1 MARPFYQKL
10 YLRTLRTA
18 RKFGLRKRQNQ
29 QSIRSARSLGPRIVV
44 IGGGTGLST
53 MLRGLKTYTENIT
66 AIVSVSDDGGGSGVL
81 REDLGMLPPGDIRNC
96 ITALANTEPTMMEL
110 MNYRFPEGIN
120 KGQSFGNLFL
130 AALNGIT
137 GSFEEA
143 VTRMNEVLAVT
154 GKVLPVTNANV
165 NLVADF
171 ENGASVVGE
180 SKIAAKK
187 KQQNCRI
194 HKVRLEPERPKALP
208 HAIDAILSAD
218 MIILGPGSLYTSI
231 IPNLLVD
238 GIVQALERSKAPKIY
253 VLNIMTQDGETE
265 GYTAFDHLN
274 ALLQH
279 SAPHLVDAC
288 IYNTAPV
295 PDPIQARYKTEDAEP
310 VEIDMQRFREAGVEM
325 YGFPLIVGG
334 SQLARHDPALLAQAV
349 VNVFGCCCC
358 VREGIYGA
366 YDMLARETEPGKI

>member
-1 MARPFYQKL
+1 MARPFYRKL
-10 YLRTLRTA
+10 YLRTLRVA
-18 RKFGLRKRQNQ
+18 RKAGLRKRQNQ
-29 QSIRSARSLGPRIVV
+29 QTMQSARSLGPRIAV

-130 AALNGIT
+130 AALNGVF

-143 VTRMNEVLAVT
+143 VMKMNEVLAVT
-154 GKVLPVTNANV
+154 GKVLPVTDADC

-180 SKIAAKK
+180 SKIAIKK
-187 KQQNCRI
+187 KQHNCRI
-194 HKVRLEPERPKALP
+194 QQVRLEPEHPKALP

-238 GIVQALERSKAPKIY
+238 GIVDALKKSKAPKVY

-279 SAPHLVDAC
+279 SEQGIVDAC

-295 PDPIQARYKTEDAEP
+295 PDLIQARYRTEDAEP
-310 VEIDMQRFREAGVEM
+310 VEMDMERFRAAGVEM
-325 YGFPLIVGG
+325 YGFPLIA
-334 SQLARHDPALLAQAV
+334 SDSKFARHDPKLLAQAV
-349 VNVFGCCCC
+349 VNVFGRCC
-358 VREGIYGA
+358 VREGVYGA
-366 YDMLARETEPGKI
+366 YDLLARETEPGKI

>member
-10 YLRTLRTA
+10 YLRTLRAA

-66 AIVSVSDDGGGSGVL
+66 AIVSVSDDGGSGVL

-238 GIVQALERSKAPKIY
+238 GIVQALEQSKAPKIY

-265 GYTAFDHLN
+265 GYTAFDHLH

-310 VEIDMQRFREAGVEM
+310 VEMDMQRFREAGVEM
-325 YGFPLIVGG
+325 YGFPLIAGG

-349 VNVFGCCCC
+349 VNVFGRCC

-366 YDMLARETEPGKI
+366 YDMLARETDPGKI

>member
-10 YLRTLRTA
+10 YLRTLRAA

-238 GIVQALERSKAPKIY
+238 GIVQALEQSKAPKIY

-310 VEIDMQRFREAGVEM
+310 VEMDMQRFREAGVEM
-325 YGFPLIVGG
+325 YGFPLIAGG

-349 VNVFGCCCC
+349 VNVFGRCC

>member
-44 IGGGTGLST
+44 VGGGTGLST

-194 HKVRLEPERPKALP
+194 HKVRLELERPKALP

-238 GIVQALERSKAPKIY
+238 GIVQALEQSKAPKIY

-265 GYTAFDHLN
+265 GYTAFDHLH

-310 VEIDMQRFREAGVEM
+310 VEMDMQRFREAGVEM
-325 YGFPLIVGG
+325 YGFPLIAGG

-349 VNVFGCCCC
+349 VNVFGHCC

>member
-238 GIVQALERSKAPKIY
+238 GIVQALEQSKAPKIY

-265 GYTAFDHLN
+265 GYTAFDHLH

-325 YGFPLIVGG
+325 YGFPLIAGG

-349 VNVFGCCCC
+349 VNVFGRCC

-366 YDMLARETEPGKI
+366 YDMLARETDPGKI

>member
-10 YLRTLRTA
+10 YLRTLRAA

-238 GIVQALERSKAPKIY
+238 GIVQALEQSKAPKIY

-325 YGFPLIVGG
+325 YGFPLIAGG

-349 VNVFGCCCC
+349 VNVFGRCC

>member
-1 MARPFYQKL
+1 MARPFYRKL
-10 YLRTLRTA
+10 YLRAMRTA
-18 RKFGLRKRQNQ
+18 RRVGLRKRRSQ
-29 QSIRSARSLGPRIVV
+29 QTMQSARCLGPRIAV

-66 AIVSVSDDGGGSGVL
+66 AIVSVSDDGGGSGML

-110 MNYRFPEGIN
+110 LNYRFPEGVN

-130 AALNGIT
+130 AALNGIS

-187 KQQNCRI
+187 KQQHCRI
-194 HKVRLEPERPKALP
+194 RQVRLEPDHARALP
-208 HAIDAILSAD
+208 HAVDAILSAD
-218 MIILGPGSLYTSI
+218 LILLGPGSLYTSI

-238 GIVQALERSKAPKIY
+238 GIVDALKQAKAPKVY

-265 GYTAFDHLN
+265 GYTAFDHLD
-274 ALLQH
+274 ALVQH
-279 SAPHLVDAC
+279 SAPGLVDAC

-295 PDPIQARYKTEDAEP
+295 PDCIQARYKTEDAEP
-310 VEIDMQRFREAGVEM
+310 VEMDMARFRAAGIEM
-325 YGFPLIVGG
+325 YGYPLIASG
-334 SQLARHDPALLAQAV
+334 SKFARHDPALLAQAV
-349 VNVFGCCCC
+349 VQVFSECCGA
-358 VREGIYGA
+358 REGVYGA

>member
-1 MARPFYQKL
+1 MARPFYRKL
-10 YLRTLRTA
+10 YLRTLRVA
-18 RKFGLRKRQNQ
+18 RKAGLRKRQNQ
-29 QSIRSARSLGPRIVV
+29 QTMQSARSLGPRIAV

-130 AALNGIT
+130 AALNGVF

-143 VTRMNEVLAVT
+143 VMKMNEVLAVT
-154 GKVLPVTNANV
+154 GKVLPVTDADC

-180 SKIAAKK
+180 SKIAVKK
-187 KQQNCRI
+187 KQHNCRI
-194 HKVRLEPERPKALP
+194 QQVRLEPEHPKALP

-238 GIVQALERSKAPKIY
+238 GIVDALKKSKAPKVY

-279 SAPHLVDAC
+279 SEQGIVDAC

-295 PDPIQARYKTEDAEP
+295 PDLIQARYRTEDAEP
-310 VEIDMQRFREAGVEM
+310 VEMDMERFRAAGVEM
-325 YGFPLIVGG
+325 YGFPLIA
-334 SQLARHDPALLAQAV
+334 SDSKFARHDPKLLAQAV
-349 VNVFGCCCC
+349 VNVFGRCC
-358 VREGIYGA
+358 VREGVYGA
-366 YDMLARETEPGKI
+366 YDLLARETEPGKI

>member
-10 YLRTLRTA
+10 YLRTMRAA
-18 RKFGLRKRQNQ
+18 RKLGLRKRQNQ

-165 NLVADF
+165 DLVADF

-187 KQQNCRI
+187 KKQNCRI

-238 GIVQALERSKAPKIY
+238 GIVQALEKSRAPKIY

-265 GYTAFDHLN
+265 GYTAFDHLH

-325 YGFPLIVGG
+325 YGFPLIAGG

-349 VNVFGCCCC
+349 INVFGRCC

>member
-1 MARPFYQKL
+1 MVKL
-10 YLRTLRTA
+10 L
-18 RKFGLRKRQNQ
+18 
-29 QSIRSARSLGPRIVV
+29 
-44 IGGGTGLST
+44 
-53 MLRGLKTYTENIT
+53 
-66 AIVSVSDDGGGSGVL
+66 
-81 REDLGMLPPGDIRNC
+81 
-96 ITALANTEPTMMEL
+96 
-110 MNYRFPEGIN
+110 NYRFPEGIN

-130 AALNGIT
+130 AALNGVS

-143 VTRMNEVLAVT
+143 VMKMNEVLAVT
-154 GKVLPVTNANV
+154 GKVLPVTNADC

-187 KQQNCRI
+187 KEQNCRI
-194 HKVRLEPERPKALP
+194 QQVRLEPKHPQALP

-238 GIVQALERSKAPKIY
+238 GIVGALEKSKAPKVY

-265 GYTAFDHLN
+265 GYTAFDHLD

-279 SAPHLVDAC
+279 SKPGIVDAC

-295 PDPIQARYKTEDAEP
+295 PDPIQARYRTEDAEP
-310 VEIDMQRFREAGVEM
+310 VIMDMGCFRAAGVEM
-325 YGFPLIVGG
+325 YGFPLIANG
-334 SQLARHDPALLAQAV
+334 SELARHDPKLLAQAV
-349 VNVFGCCCC
+349 VNVFGQCC
-358 VREGIYGA
+358 VREGVYGA
-366 YDMLARETEPGKI
+366 YDLLARETGLGDM

>member
-1 MARPFYQKL
+1 MQTDYYRAAPE
-10 YLRTLRTA
+10 
-18 RKFGLRKRQNQ
+18 N
-29 QSIRSARSLGPRIVV
+29 GPRIVV
-44 IGGGTGLST
+44 IGGGHGQST
-53 MLRGLKTYTENIT
+53 LLRGLKLYSRNLT
-66 AIVSVSDDGGGSGVL
+66 AIVTVADDGGGSGVL
-81 REDLGMLPPGDIRNC
+81 RRDLGMLPPGDIRNC

-165 NLVADF
+165 DLVADF

-194 HKVRLEPERPKALP
+194 HQVRLEPQKPKALP

-238 GIVQALERSKAPKIY
+238 GIVQALEKSKAPKIY

-265 GYTAFDHLN
+265 GYTAFDHLH
-274 ALLQH
+274 ALLQT
-279 SAPHLVDAC
+279 
-288 IYNTAPV
+288 I
-295 PDPIQARYKTEDAEP
+295 
-310 VEIDMQRFREAGVEM
+310 
-325 YGFPLIVGG
+325 
-334 SQLARHDPALLAQAV
+334 
-349 VNVFGCCCC
+349 
-358 VREGIYGA
+358 
-366 YDMLARETEPGKI
+366 

>member
-110 MNYRFPEGIN
+110 MNYRFSEGIN

-349 VNVFGCCCC
+349 VNVFGCCC

>member
-1 MARPFYQKL
+1 
-10 YLRTLRTA
+10 
-18 RKFGLRKRQNQ
+18 
-29 QSIRSARSLGPRIVV
+29 
-44 IGGGTGLST
+44 

-165 NLVADF
+165 DLVADF

-194 HKVRLEPERPKALP
+194 HQVRLEPQKPKALP

-238 GIVQALERSKAPKIY
+238 GIVQALEKSKAPKIY

-265 GYTAFDHLN
+265 GYTAFDHLH

-310 VEIDMQRFREAGVEM
+310 VEMDMQRFREAGVEM
-325 YGFPLIVGG
+325 YGFPLIAGG
-334 SQLARHDPALLAQAV
+334 SRLARHDPALLAQAV
-349 VNVFGCCCC
+349 VNVFGRCC

-366 YDMLARETEPGKI
+366 YDVLARETEPGKI

>member
-1 MARPFYQKL
+1 MARPFYRKL
-10 YLRTLRTA
+10 YLRAMRTA
-18 RKFGLRKRQNQ
+18 RRLGLRKRQNRQ
-29 QSIRSARSLGPRIVV
+29 TVRSARCLGPRIVV

-53 MLRGLKTYTENIT
+53 MLRGLKNFTENIT

-96 ITALANTEPTMMEL
+96 LTALANAEPTMMEL

-130 AALNGIT
+130 AALNGIS

-154 GKVLPVTNANV
+154 GRVLPVTNADV

-187 KQQNCRI
+187 KEQNCRI
-194 HKVRLEPERPKALP
+194 RKVRLEPADARALP
-208 HAIDAILSAD
+208 HALDAILSAD
-218 MIILGPGSLYTSI
+218 LILLGPGSLYTSI

-238 GIVQALERSKAPKIY
+238 GIVRALQKTRVPKVY

-265 GYTAFDHLN
+265 GYTAFDHLD

-279 SAPHLVDAC
+279 SAPGLVDAC

-295 PDPIQARYKTEDAEP
+295 PDCVQARYRTEDAEP
-310 VEIDMQRFREAGVEM
+310 VEMDLERFRAAGVEM
-325 YGFPLIVGG
+325 YGYPLIAAD
-334 SQLARHDPALLAQAV
+334 STLARHDPALLAQAV
-349 VNVFGCCCC
+349 IDVFGQCCA
-358 VREGIYGA
+358 REGVYGA
-366 YDMLARETEPGKI
+366 YDTLARETEPGRI

>member
-10 YLRTLRTA
+10 YLRTLRAA

-238 GIVQALERSKAPKIY
+238 GIVQALEQSKAPKIY

-310 VEIDMQRFREAGVEM
+310 VEMDMQRFREAGVEM
-325 YGFPLIVGG
+325 YGFPLIAGD

-349 VNVFGCCCC
+349 VNVFGRCC

-366 YDMLARETEPGKI
+366 YDMLARETDPGKI

>member
-1 MARPFYQKL
+1 MARPLYRKV
-10 YLRTLRTA
+10 YLRAMRTA
-18 RKFGLRKRQNQ
+18 RKLGLRKRSNQ
-29 QSIRSARSLGPRIVV
+29 QTMQTARSLGPRIVV

-53 MLRGLKTYTENIT
+53 MLRGLKIYTENIT

-130 AALNGIT
+130 AALNGIS

-180 SKIAAKK
+180 SKIAAIKK
-187 KQQNCRI
+187 EQNCRI
-194 HKVRLEPERPKALP
+194 QKVRLEPADAQALP
-208 HAIDAILSAD
+208 HALDAILSAD
-218 MIILGPGSLYTSI
+218 LIILGPGSLYTSI

-238 GIVQALERSKAPKIY
+238 GIVKALKKAKAPKVY

-265 GYTAFDHLN
+265 GYTAYDHLD

-279 SAPHLVDAC
+279 STEGLVDAC

-295 PDPIQARYKTEDAEP
+295 PDQVQARYKTEDAEP
-310 VEIDMQRFREAGVEM
+310 VIMDMERFRAAGVEM
-325 YGFPLIVGG
+325 YGFPLIVSG
-334 SQLARHDPALLAQAV
+334 SQYARHDPDLLAQAV
-349 VNVFGCCCC
+349 INTFGKCCA
-358 VREGIYGA
+358 REGIYGA
-366 YDMLARETEPGKI
+366 YDKLSSENEPEKT

>member
-194 HKVRLEPERPKALP
+194 HKVRLEPEHPKALP

-238 GIVQALERSKAPKIY
+238 GIVQALEQSKAPKIY

-265 GYTAFDHLN
+265 GYTAFDHLH

-325 YGFPLIVGG
+325 YGFPLIAGG

-349 VNVFGCCCC
+349 VNVFGHCC

>member
-349 VNVFGCCCC
+349 VNVFGCCC

>member
-1 MARPFYQKL
+1 MARPLYRRA
-10 YLRTLRTA
+10 YLRVLRA
-18 RKFGLRKRQNQ
+18 SRKLGLRKRQHR
-29 QSIRSARSLGPRIVV
+29 QSLRSARSLGPRIAV

-96 ITALANTEPTMMEL
+96 ITALANTEPTMVEL

-130 AALNGIT
+130 AALNGIS

-171 ENGASVVGE
+171 ESGASVVGE

-187 KQQNCRI
+187 KEQNCRI
-194 HKVRLEPERPKALP
+194 QRVRLEPENARALP
-208 HAIDAILSAD
+208 HAVDAILSAD
-218 MIILGPGSLYTSI
+218 LIPLGPGSLYTSI

-238 GIVQALERSKAPKIY
+238 GIVDALKKAKAPKVY

-265 GYTAFDHLN
+265 GYTAFDHLS

-279 SAPHLVDAC
+279 SAAGLVDAC

-295 PDPIQARYKTEDAEP
+295 PDSIQARYKTEDAEP
-310 VEIDMQRFREAGVEM
+310 VAIDMERFRAAGVKM
-325 YGFPLIVGG
+325 FGYPLIAHG
-334 SQLARHDPALLAQAV
+334 SRFARHDPALLAQAV
-349 VNVFGCCCC
+349 VHTFAKVCGA
-358 VREGIYGA
+358 REGVYGA
-366 YDMLARETEPGKI
+366 YDLLAQQTEPGKI

>member
-10 YLRTLRTA
+10 YLRVLRTA
-18 RKFGLRKRQNQ
+18 RKCGLRKRQNQ
-29 QSIRSARSLGPRIVV
+29 QSVRSARSLGPRIVV

-165 NLVADF
+165 DLVADF

-194 HKVRLEPERPKALP
+194 HQVRLEPQKPKALP

-238 GIVQALERSKAPKIY
+238 GIVQALEKSKAPKIY

-265 GYTAFDHLN
+265 GYTAFDHLH

-310 VEIDMQRFREAGVEM
+310 VEMDMQRFREAGVEM
-325 YGFPLIVGG
+325 YGFPLIAGG

-349 VNVFGCCCC
+349 VNVFGRCC

-366 YDMLARETEPGKI
+366 YDVLARETEPGKI

>member
-10 YLRTLRTA
+10 YLRTLRAA

-238 GIVQALERSKAPKIY
+238 GIVQALEQSKAPKIY

-265 GYTAFDHLN
+265 GYTAFDHLH

-325 YGFPLIVGG
+325 YGFPLIAGG

-349 VNVFGCCCC
+349 VNVFGRCC

>member
-1 MARPFYQKL
+1 MARPLYRKV
-10 YLRTLRTA
+10 YLRAMRTA
-18 RKFGLRKRQNQ
+18 RKLGLRKRQNH

-130 AALNGIT
+130 AALNGISA
-137 GSFEEA
+137 SFEEA

-171 ENGASVVGE
+171 ENGTSVVGE

-187 KQQNCRI
+187 KEHNCRI
-194 HKVRLEPERPKALP
+194 KQVRLEPETANALP
-208 HAIDAILSAD
+208 HALDAILSAD
-218 MIILGPGSLYTSI
+218 LILLGPGSLYTSI

-238 GIVQALERSKAPKIY
+238 GIVDALTKAKAPKVY

-265 GYTAFDHLN
+265 GYTAFDHLD

-279 SAPHLVDAC
+279 SAEGLVDAC

-295 PDPIQARYKTEDAEP
+295 PDTIQMRYKTEDAEP
-310 VEIDMQRFREAGVEM
+310 VFMDMERFHAAGVEM
-325 YGFPLIVGG
+325 YGYPLIASG
-334 SQLARHDPALLAQAV
+334 SRLARHDPALLVQAV
-349 VNVFGCCCC
+349 IHTFGQCCGE
-358 VREGIYGA
+358 REGVYGA
-366 YDMLARETEPGKI
+366 YDLLAQETEPGRI

>member
-1 MARPFYQKL
+1 MARPLHRKAYL
-10 YLRTLRTA
+10 YGLRTA
-18 RKFGLRKRQNQ
+18 RKFGLRKRQRQ
-29 QSIRSARSLGPRIVV
+29 QTIQSAHKLGPHIAV

-53 MLRGLKTYTENIT
+53 MLRGLKNYSENIT

-96 ITALANTEPTMMEL
+96 ITALANTEPTMVEL

-130 AALNGIT
+130 AALNGISD
-137 GSFEEA
+137 SFEQA
-143 VTRMNEVLAVT
+143 VMRMNEVLAVT

-187 KQQNCRI
+187 KEQNCRI
-194 HKVRLEPERPKALP
+194 KQVRLEPETARALP

-218 MIILGPGSLYTSI
+218 LILLGPGSLYTSI
-231 IPNLLVD
+231 IPNLLVT
-238 GIVQALERSKAPKIY
+238 GIVDALKKAKAPKVY

-265 GYTAFDHLN
+265 GYTAFDHLD

-279 SAPHLVDAC
+279 SAKHLVDAC

-295 PDPIQARYKTEDAEP
+295 PDLIQARYKTEDAEP
-310 VEIDMQRFREAGVEM
+310 VVIDMERFRAAGVQM
-325 YGFPLIVGG
+325 YGYPLIAKG
-334 SQLARHDPALLAQAV
+334 SQFARHDPDLLAQAV
-349 VNVFGCCCC
+349 IRTFGQCCEM
-358 VREGIYGA
+358 RDGIYGD
-366 YDMLARETEPGKI
+366 YDLLAQQNMQPKR

>member
-1 MARPFYQKL
+1 MARPLYRKI
-10 YLRTLRTA
+10 YLRAMRTA
-18 RKFGLRKRQNQ
+18 RKIGLYRRRSQ
-29 QSIRSARSLGPRIVV
+29 QTIQSARCLGPRIAV

-66 AIVSVSDDGGGSGVL
+66 AIVSVSDDGGGSGIL

-130 AALNGIT
+130 AALNGIS

-165 NLVADF
+165 DLVADF
-171 ENGASVVGE
+171 ENGASVIGE

-187 KQQNCRI
+187 KKQNCRI
-194 HKVRLEPERPKALP
+194 RKVRLQPAHAKALP
-208 HAIDAILSAD
+208 HAVDAILSAD
-218 MIILGPGSLYTSI
+218 LILLGPGSLYTSI

-238 GIVQALERSKAPKIY
+238 GIVDALKKARAPKIY

-265 GYTAFDHLN
+265 GYTAFDHLD

-279 SAPHLVDAC
+279 SAPDVIDAC
-288 IYNTAPV
+288 VYNTAPV
-295 PDPIQARYKTEDAEP
+295 PDTIQARYKTEDAEP
-310 VEIDMQRFREAGVEM
+310 VIMDMERFREAGVNM
-325 YGFPLIVGG
+325 YGYPLIANG
-334 SQLARHDPALLAQAV
+334 SKFARHDPLLLAQAIAH
-349 VNVFGCCCC
+349 VFGECCGE
-358 VREGIYGA
+358 REGVYGA
-366 YDMLARETEPGKI
+366 YDTLARETGFGRI

>member
-218 MIILGPGSLYTSI
+218 MIVLGPGSLYTSI

-325 YGFPLIVGG
+325 YGFPLIAG
-334 SQLARHDPALLAQAV
+334 SKLARHDPALLAQAV
-349 VNVFGCCCC
+349 VNVFGCCC

-366 YDMLARETEPGKI
+366 YDMLARETDPGKI

>member
-10 YLRTLRTA
+10 YLRTLRAA

-238 GIVQALERSKAPKIY
+238 GIVQALEQSKAPKIY

-310 VEIDMQRFREAGVEM
+310 VEMDMQRFREVGVEM
-325 YGFPLIVGG
+325 YGFPLIAGG

-349 VNVFGCCCC
+349 VNVFGRCC

-366 YDMLARETEPGKI
+366 YDMLARETDPGKI

>member
-295 PDPIQARYKTEDAEP
+295 PDPIQARYKTADAEP

-325 YGFPLIVGG
+325 YGFPLIAG
-334 SQLARHDPALLAQAV
+334 SSKLARHDPALLAQAV
-349 VNVFGCCCC
+349 VNVFGCCC

-366 YDMLARETEPGKI
+366 YDMLARETDPGKI

>member
-10 YLRTLRTA
+10 YLRTLRAA

-238 GIVQALERSKAPKIY
+238 GIVQALEQSKAPKIY

-325 YGFPLIVGG
+325 YGFPLIAGG

-349 VNVFGCCCC
+349 VNVFCRCC

>member
-154 GKVLPVTNANV
+154 GKVLPVTNTNV

-238 GIVQALERSKAPKIY
+238 GIVQALEQSKAPKIY

-310 VEIDMQRFREAGVEM
+310 VEMDMQRFREAGVEM
-325 YGFPLIVGG
+325 YGFPLIAGG

-349 VNVFGCCCC
+349 VNVFGRCC

>member
-10 YLRTLRTA
+10 YLRTLRAA

-238 GIVQALERSKAPKIY
+238 GIVQALEQSKAPKIY

-325 YGFPLIVGG
+325 YGFPLIAGG

-349 VNVFGCCCC
+349 VNVFGRCC

-366 YDMLARETEPGKI
+366 YDMLARETDPGKI

>member
-10 YLRTLRTA
+10 YLRALRTA
-18 RKFGLRKRQNQ
+18 RKCGLRKRQNQ
-29 QSIRSARSLGPRIVV
+29 QSVRSARSLGPRIVV

-165 NLVADF
+165 DLVADF

-194 HKVRLEPERPKALP
+194 HQVRLEPQKPKALP

-218 MIILGPGSLYTSI
+218 MITMSKQAYSTLPTTKFHPAKSSGHGDAVISEKPGT
-231 IPNLLVD
+231 
-238 GIVQALERSKAPKIY
+238 
-253 VLNIMTQDGETE
+253 ET
-265 GYTAFDHLN
+265 
-274 ALLQH
+274 
-279 SAPHLVDAC
+279 
-288 IYNTAPV
+288 
-295 PDPIQARYKTEDAEP
+295 
-310 VEIDMQRFREAGVEM
+310 
-325 YGFPLIVGG
+325 
-334 SQLARHDPALLAQAV
+334 
-349 VNVFGCCCC
+349 
-358 VREGIYGA
+358 
-366 YDMLARETEPGKI
+366 

>member
-1 MARPFYQKL
+1 MARPLYRKL
-10 YLRTLRTA
+10 YLRLLRTG
-18 RKFGLRKRQNQ
+18 RRLGLRKRQNR
-29 QSIRSARSLGPRIVV
+29 QSIQSARCLGPRIVV

-130 AALNGIT
+130 AALNGIS

-171 ENGASVVGE
+171 ENGTSVVGE
-180 SKIAAKK
+180 SKIAAQKK
-187 KQQNCRI
+187 KQNCRI
-194 HKVRLEPERPKALP
+194 EKVRLEPAHPHALP

-218 MIILGPGSLYTSI
+218 LILLGPGSLYTSI

-238 GIVQALERSKAPKIY
+238 GIVEALEKADAPKVY

-265 GYTAFDHLN
+265 GYTAFDHLD
-274 ALLQH
+274 ALLH
-279 SAPHLVDAC
+279 HGVPDLVDAC

-295 PDPIQARYKTEDAEP
+295 PDTIQARYKTEDAEP
-310 VEIDMQRFREAGVEM
+310 VVMDMDRFRAAGVEM
-325 YGFPLIVGG
+325 YGYPLIANG
-334 SQLARHDPALLAQAV
+334 SRFARHDPALLAQAV
-349 VNVFGCCCC
+349 VNVFGQCC
-358 VREGIYGA
+358 VREGVYGA
-366 YDMLARETEPGKI
+366 YDLLARETEPGKI

>member
-10 YLRTLRTA
+10 YLRALRTA
-18 RKFGLRKRQNQ
+18 RKCGLRKRKNQ
-29 QSIRSARSLGPRIVV
+29 QSVRSARSLGPRIVV

-165 NLVADF
+165 DLVADF

-194 HKVRLEPERPKALP
+194 HQVRLEPQKPKALP

-238 GIVQALERSKAPKIY
+238 GIVQALEKSKAPKIY

-265 GYTAFDHLN
+265 GYTAFDHLH

-310 VEIDMQRFREAGVEM
+310 VEMDMQRFREAGVEM
-325 YGFPLIVGG
+325 YGFPLIAGG

-349 VNVFGCCCC
+349 VNVFGRCC

-366 YDMLARETEPGKI
+366 YDVLARETEPGKI

>member
-1 MARPFYQKL
+1 
-10 YLRTLRTA
+10 
-18 RKFGLRKRQNQ
+18 
-29 QSIRSARSLGPRIVV
+29 
-44 IGGGTGLST
+44 

-238 GIVQALERSKAPKIY
+238 GIVQALEQSKAPKIY

-265 GYTAFDHLN
+265 GYTAFDHLH

-279 SAPHLVDAC
+279 SAPHLVV
-288 IYNTAPV
+288 IIPR
-295 PDPIQARYKTEDAEP
+295 RYR
-310 VEIDMQRFREAGVEM
+310 IRFRHGIRRRM
-325 YGFPLIVGG
+325 RSQWRWICSG
-334 SQLARHDPALLAQAV
+334 SERPVSKCMDSLSLQATANWRGMIRRCWRRRLSMCLAAAACAKAFTAHTICWRVRRTQERFKEDCACRFQRRLKQNCAQ
-349 VNVFGCCCC
+349 FLS
-358 VREGIYGA
+358 VRSA
-366 YDMLARETEPGKI
+366 AR